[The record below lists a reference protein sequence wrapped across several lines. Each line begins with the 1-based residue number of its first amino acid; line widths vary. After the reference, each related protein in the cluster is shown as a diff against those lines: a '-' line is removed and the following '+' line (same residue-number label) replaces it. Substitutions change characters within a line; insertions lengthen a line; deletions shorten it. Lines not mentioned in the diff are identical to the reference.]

1 MISIKIDDF
10 EFLTKPNI
18 SILEACKLIGINIPR
33 FCYHEILSVSGN
45 CRMCLVEI
53 ENAEKPVASC
63 VTEIENGMSILTN
76 TPFVQKA
83 RENVVEALLL
93 NHPLDCPICDQAG
106 ECDLQDQAKKFG
118 GNYSRYF
125 FKRKGVEDKYCGP
138 LIRTVMTRCIS
149 CTRCVRYSTEI
160 AGSDFYGTLNRGGNT
175 EIGSYTPHFFASE
188 ISGNVVDLCPVGAL
202 TSYPYASKARPW
214 ELRITESI
222 DTTDSL
228 NANIYVNFK
237 ETEVMRVLPKANEKL
252 NDSLISDKAR
262 YTYDSNSLN
271 RIISVIGPSNI
282 DNTKKIKIGWKKFLQ
297 KFDSIVVS
305 NDLNFYID
313 DKLDLESLIALK
325 QIQNSYPNKINIQS
339 HYNNKYENFFN
350 NSNLNIFSQIDKTD
364 SILFLG
370 TNPKIEN
377 SVLNAKIRIKA
388 KNTLTNIYSFGLFF
402 DYNFNTEFFNLNTK
416 NIFDSL
422 HAKNRL
428 ISSILINS
436 EKPFF
441 IIGNSIKDRISSLN
455 TFKSI
460 LTEKFPNTL
469 ILFFG
474 LKSNSETFHLLNL
487 KSNKVSN
494 NGIDIF
500 IKNDDVTSVRKIFK
514 RNKNIKIWYNTH
526 GSDLAKNS
534 DYILPAT
541 SHFEK
546 EQTYINLEHRPQKTK
561 KVLEISKGCK
571 DFSSILHSCF
581 NSNAAKNSCLDYL
594 YEQTYD
600 SNKFDSLNS
609 ELNQKLIHNIKNI
622 EKLHYKIIK
631 VSKYPLFQKFKNFY
645 ATDTFSRNSQIMK
658 SCSTEIINNFSNF
671 K

>member
-10 EFLTKPNI
+10 VFLTKPNI

-149 CTRCVRYSTEI
+149 CTRCVRYSSEI
-160 AGSDFYGTLNRGGNT
+160 AGSDFYGTLNRGGST
-175 EIGSYTPHFFASE
+175 EIGSYTPYFFDSE

-237 ETEVMRVLPKANEKL
+237 ETEVMRILPKANENL

-262 YTYDSNSLN
+262 YTYDSNSYN

-282 DNTKKIKIGWKKFLQ
+282 DNSKKVKIGWKKFLQ
-297 KFDSIVVS
+297 KFDSIIKS
-305 NDLNFYID
+305 NNLNFHID
-313 DKLDLESLIALK
+313 DKLDLESLVTLK
-325 QIQNSYPNKINIQS
+325 QIQNRYPNKISIQS
-339 HYNNKYENFFN
+339 YYNNKNENFFN
-350 NSNLNIFSQIDKTD
+350 NVNLDLFHQIENVD
-364 SILFLG
+364 SVLFLG
-370 TNPKIEN
+370 TNPKIES

-402 DYNFNTEFFNLNTK
+402 SYNFNAEFVNLNTK
-416 NIFDSL
+416 KIFNSL
-422 HAKNRL
+422 HAKNKL
-428 ISSILINS
+428 ISSILANS

-441 IIGNSIKDRISSLN
+441 IIGNSIKDRISSLSALKN
-455 TFKSI
+455 I
-460 LTEKFPNTL
+460 LTANFPNAL
-469 ILFFG
+469 VLFFG
-474 LKSNSETFHLLNL
+474 LKTNSETFHALNI
-487 KSNKVSN
+487 KSNKSSN
-494 NGIDIF
+494 NAIDIF
-500 IKNDDVTSVRKIFK
+500 VKNDDVTQVRKAFK
-514 RNKNIKIWYNTH
+514 NNNNIKIWYNTH
-526 GSDLAKNS
+526 GSDLAKESN
-534 DYILPAT
+534 YILPAT

-571 DFSSILHSCF
+571 DFSSVLYSCF
-581 NSNAAKNSCLDYL
+581 NSNEIKNSHLNYL
-594 YEQTYD
+594 YEQTHNC
-600 SNKFDSLNS
+600 NKFDTLNK
-609 ELNQKLIHNIKNI
+609 ELNQKLVNNMQKI
-622 EKLHYKIIK
+622 ETKHRILKI
-631 VSKYPLFQKFKNFY
+631 SKYPLFQKFKNFY
-645 ATDTFSRNSQIMK
+645 LTDTFSRNSQIMK
-658 SCSTEIINNFSNF
+658 SCSNEIITNFSNF